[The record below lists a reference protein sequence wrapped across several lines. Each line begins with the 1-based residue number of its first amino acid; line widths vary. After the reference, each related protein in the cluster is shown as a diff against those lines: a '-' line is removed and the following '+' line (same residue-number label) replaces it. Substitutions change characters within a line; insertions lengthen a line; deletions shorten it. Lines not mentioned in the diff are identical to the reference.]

1 MLYSDDFKDLTGIND
16 TTILIGREGKQPVRL
31 DEHEGLI
38 FLSFDIDPPTPI
50 TPTSE
55 AIPGMDGVRDKG
67 STTYGPRNM
76 VARFLLKAE
85 DKRDYADK
93 LSELILRFD
102 SKQPFQ
108 IIDEDRPLIMWEHVK
123 LSDKMTFERLGPAIG
138 RITIPMVSF
147 YPYGKY
153 IGTIPDSWKRSF
165 NTQTFKVYNPGH
177 VPIDPRVNSDMV
189 IRYHGASD
197 HLTIS
202 NSATGEMWSY
212 LGTTAAGDTLS
223 LEGVMSKKNEQSVFD
238 STNHALITL
247 APGENEFEISGT
259 SGNFTI
265 DFDFPIYYFQ

>member
-1 MLYSDDFKDLTGIND
+1 MLSFSDFKDLTGVND

-31 DEHEGLI
+31 DEHKDLI
-38 FLSFDIDPPTPI
+38 CLSFDIDPPTPI
-50 TPTSE
+50 TSTSE
-55 AIPGMDGVRDKG
+55 TIPGMDGVRDKG

-76 VARFLLKAE
+76 SARFLLKAE
-85 DKRDYADK
+85 DKRDYVDK
-93 LSELILRFD
+93 LSELILKFD

-153 IGTIPDSWKRSF
+153 IGAIPDDWKRSF
-165 NTQTFKVYNPGH
+165 TTQAFTVYNPGH
-177 VPIDPRVNSDMV
+177 VAIDPRVNSDLM
-189 IRYHGASD
+189 IHYHGASD

-212 LGTTAAGDTLS
+212 LGTTAAGDMLS
-223 LEGVMSKKNEQSVFD
+223 LDGVMSKKNEQSVFGD
-238 STNHALITL
+238 TNHALITL
-247 APGENEFEISGT
+247 APGQNDISLSGT
-259 SGNFTI
+259 SGSFTI